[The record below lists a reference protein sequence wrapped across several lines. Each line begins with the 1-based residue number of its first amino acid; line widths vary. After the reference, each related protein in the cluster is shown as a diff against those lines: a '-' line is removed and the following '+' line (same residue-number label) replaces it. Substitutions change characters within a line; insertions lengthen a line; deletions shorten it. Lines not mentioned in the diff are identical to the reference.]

1 MRTILITGF
10 GPFPGAPRNPTQA
23 LATRL
28 ATAKRP
34 SLRLIGH
41 VFATRYDAVD
51 RELPALVERH
61 RPDALLM
68 FGLHRR
74 ARTLR
79 VETLARNALSDRP
92 DAGGAVPATRR
103 IDTGGDHARM
113 AAPALRLVH
122 AARRAGVE
130 AVLSRDA
137 GNYLCNYLCWRAT
150 ALVNRKSG
158 PQLAAF
164 IHVPPV
170 AHRPSGWS
178 TLGDAALE
186 RAGAAMLGETI
197 LCLGPAGKAPRTI
210 ATAGTGW
217 ASC

>member
-10 GPFPGAPRNPTQA
+10 GPFPGAPHNPTQA

-34 SLRLIGH
+34 NLRLIGH

-61 RPDALLM
+61 CPDALLM
-68 FGLHRR
+68 FGLHGR

-79 VETLARNALSDRP
+79 VETLARNAIGRRA

-103 IDTGGDHARM
+103 IDSAGKKHARM
-113 AAPALRLVH
+113 AAPAPRLVH
-122 AARRAGVE
+122 AARRANVE

-137 GNYLCNYLCWRAT
+137 GTYLCNYLCWRAT
-150 ALVNRKSG
+150 ALVDGETG
-158 PQLAAF
+158 PRLAAF

-170 AHRPSGWS
+170 ARGRGGRS
-178 TLGDAALE
+178 TLSAAALE
-186 RAGAAMLGETI
+186 RAGAAMLGELI
-197 LCLGPAGKAPRTI
+197 LCLGSAGKA
-210 ATAGTGW
+210 AG
-217 ASC
+217 